1 MNNRAVV
8 SHIQNWLEDYVDNSK
23 KEISA
28 FVVGVSGGIDSAL
41 VSKLCALTGKKTIV
55 MTLPIKSP
63 DISLSLLHCKQLIED
78 HVNVSH
84 YKIDLTNMY
93 NNFKDSFIAHGFSND
108 LGLANTKAR
117 MRMIALYQIA
127 ASSSGIVVGT
137 SNKVEDFGVG
147 FYTKY
152 GDGGVDISPIAD
164 LTKTEVR
171 SLATYLNIDQ
181 KIIKAPPTD
190 GLWEDGRNDE
200 EQLGLSYEEIEEAM
214 LNPES
219 EHYQKYFEIRED
231 NLHKMNPIPVCII
244 DDKIKTS

>member
-8 SHIQNWLEDYVDNSK
+8 LHTQNWLMAYLDNAK

-55 MTLPIKSP
+55 TTLPIRSL
-63 DISLSLLHCKQLIED
+63 DISLSLLHCRQLTKD
-78 HVNVSH
+78 HSNVSH
-84 YKIDLTNMY
+84 YEINLTSMY
-93 NNFKDSFIAHGFSND
+93 DNFKDSLINLGFSND

-117 MRMIALYQIA
+117 MRMITLYQIA

-137 SNKVEDFGVG
+137 GNKVEDFGVG

-164 LTKTEVR
+164 LTKSEVR
-171 SLATYLNIDQ
+171 SLATYLNINQ
-181 KIIKAPPTD
+181 KIIQAPPTD

-214 LNPES
+214 LNPKS
-219 EHYQKYFEIRED
+219 KHYQKYIEIRDD

-244 DDKIKTS
+244 DEKIKTS

>member
-8 SHIQNWLEDYVDNSK
+8 LHIQNWLEAYMDNSK

-55 MTLPIKSP
+55 TTLPINSP
-63 DISLSLLHCKQLIED
+63 DVSLSLLHCKQLVQN
-78 HVNVSH
+78 HPNVTHHEINLSNI
-84 YKIDLTNMY
+84 YD
-93 NNFKDSFIAHGFSND
+93 NFKDSFTNFGFTSD

-117 MRMIALYQIA
+117 MRMLALYQIA

-137 SNKVEDFGVG
+137 GNKVEDFGVG

-164 LTKTEVR
+164 CNKTEVWE
-171 SLATYLNIDQ
+171 LGKELGILKEIID
-181 KIIKAPPTD
+181 APPTD
-190 GLWEDGRNDE
+190 GLWDDGRTDE
-200 EQLGLSYEEIEEAM
+200 GQLGFNYSELEDAMSNPSSPHRSQYE
-214 LNPES
+214 
-219 EHYQKYFEIRED
+219 KIRNQ
-231 NLHKMNPIPVCII
+231 NLHKMEPIPVC
-244 DDKIKTS
+244 KIPS

>member
-8 SHIQNWLEDYVDNSK
+8 LHIQNWLMAYLDKAKN
-23 KEISA
+23 EISA

-55 MTLPIKSP
+55 TTLPIRSL
-63 DISLSLLHCKQLIED
+63 DISLSLLHCRQLIKD
-78 HVNVSH
+78 HSNVSH
-84 YKIDLTNMY
+84 YEIDLTNMY
-93 NNFKDSFIAHGFSND
+93 DNFKDNLINLGFSND

-137 SNKVEDFGVG
+137 GNKVEDFGVG

-164 LTKTEVR
+164 CTKTQVWELGRHLGV
-171 SLATYLNIDQ
+171 SDD
-181 KIIKAPPTD
+181 IINTPPTD
-190 GLWEDGRNDE
+190 GLWDDGRNDVQ
-200 EQLGLSYEEIEEAM
+200 QLGMSYEDLEKAM
-214 LNPES
+214 EDKNNPN
-219 EHYQKYFEIRED
+219 YQKYLRIREK
-231 NLHKMNPIPVCII
+231 NLHKMNPIPVC
-244 DDKIKTS
+244 KFNE